1 MKRGKKGQFYLI
13 AAGIIIFIIV
23 SMVAVS
29 NSVYVKT
36 QPQKFYDIGDVLGRE
51 GAKVIEFA
59 SFTNGDVN
67 QNINNYLNLYKD
79 YLDKNINTD
88 FQLLIFY
95 GSITDKKINVK
106 TFSRS
111 STGDTS
117 LCISGAQCISVPS
130 SEVAIKSSQTDVI
143 DGPDGKIVNVTI
155 TSSITGQV
163 VSVIVPVLPD
173 NNFVFV
179 MSSNDEFNKY
189 VQTNF
194 PTRTGV

>member
-23 SMVAVS
+23 SMVVVS
-29 NSVYVKT
+29 NSVYIKT

-59 SFTNGDVN
+59 SFTKVDVN

-79 YLDKNINTD
+79 YLDKNINAD

-95 GSITDKKINVK
+95 GSITDQQIKVK

-111 STGDTS
+111 STGDTT
-117 LCISGAQCISVPS
+117 LCISGTLCSSVPS
-130 SEVAIKSSQTDVI
+130 TEVAIKDGTTQVI
-143 DGPDGKIVNVTI
+143 NGPDGKIVNVTI
-155 TSSITGQV
+155 SSTSSRQGI
-163 VSVIVPVLPD
+163 SVIVPVLPD

-194 PTRTGV
+194 PTKSSL